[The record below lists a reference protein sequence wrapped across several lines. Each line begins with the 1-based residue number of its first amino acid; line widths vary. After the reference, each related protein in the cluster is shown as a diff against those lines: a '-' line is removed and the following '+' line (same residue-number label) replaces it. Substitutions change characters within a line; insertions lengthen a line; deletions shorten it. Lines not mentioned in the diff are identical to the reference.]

1 MFCFLEDLY
10 EEAGGETIIFAFLKD
25 SGKKKEE
32 YYKAFLSYYRDCYS
46 FQFPFCRSTRRRH
59 KAA

>member
-25 SGKKKEE
+25 SGKKKGRILQG
-32 YYKAFLSYYRDCYS
+32 FLELLQGMLLFPVS
-46 FQFPFCRSTRRRH
+46 FLP
-59 KAA
+59 